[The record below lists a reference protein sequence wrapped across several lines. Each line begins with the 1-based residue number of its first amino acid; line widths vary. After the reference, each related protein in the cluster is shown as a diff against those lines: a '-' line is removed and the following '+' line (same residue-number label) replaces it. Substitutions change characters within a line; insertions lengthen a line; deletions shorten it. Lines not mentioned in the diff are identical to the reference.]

1 MPIKFY
7 ELQQTKP
14 NREKKSMTKDDL
26 ARGVART
33 LDTTVTEGHR
43 VTDAVF
49 GAMKDTLRNGEP
61 ISIRKFGSWFVRPR
75 SERLARNP
83 KTGEPAM
90 IPAGKKI
97 MFKASKIFKSEVD
110 R

>member
-1 MPIKFY
+1 
-7 ELQQTKP
+7 
-14 NREKKSMTKDDL
+14 MTKDDL

-49 GAMKDTLRNGEP
+49 EVVRQTLQNGERVA
-61 ISIRKFGSWFVRPR
+61 IRGFGSWTVRPR
-75 SERLARNP
+75 AERRVRNP
-83 KTGEPAM
+83 KTGEPATV
-90 IPAGKKI
+90 PAGKKI

>member
-1 MPIKFY
+1 
-7 ELQQTKP
+7 
-14 NREKKSMTKDDL
+14 MTKDDL

-49 GAMKDTLRNGEP
+49 GAMKQTLKKGEP
-61 ISIRKFGSWFVRPR
+61 VSIRKFGSWFVRPR
-75 SERLARNP
+75 AERQARNP
-83 KTGEPAM
+83 KTGEPAT